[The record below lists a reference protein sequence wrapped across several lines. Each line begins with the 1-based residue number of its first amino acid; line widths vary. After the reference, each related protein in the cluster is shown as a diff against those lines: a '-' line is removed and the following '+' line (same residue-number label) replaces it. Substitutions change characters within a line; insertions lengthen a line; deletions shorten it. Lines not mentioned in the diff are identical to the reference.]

1 MNFNAIQPEKSQQ
14 WIKGLDTLRF
24 VFALI
29 VLLSHLPD
37 PWANKL
43 SGAEFFV
50 FKYIGNLLKVST
62 LDN

>member
-37 PWANKL
+37 PWANTFSTSDFL
-43 SGAEFFV
+43 V
-50 FKYIGNLLKVST
+50 FKYLGFFLKVST